1 MSRSTKLIAVLFV
14 AAMSTACAAET
25 DNSQADPEATTGA
38 TSEDLGGFDRQTVY
52 NEVKGHAS
60 APGDLLKTGY
70 TDEKLVAAIG
80 WMKANGAPSFY
91 ISAIR
96 SDHHNDG
103 AAAHAGGHCADM
115 YATNGSEAKH
125 LIQLASQNP
134 YVHEI
139 GLGGA
144 YKAYRGSVTKSYFN
158 DNNATH
164 LHIGTIHAFG
174 H

>member
-1 MSRSTKLIAVLFV
+1 MFRSTKLFACIFIAAL
-14 AAMSTACAAET
+14 STACGGAT
-25 DNSQADPEATTGA
+25 DASQVDDPGATTDTA
-38 TSEDLGGFDRQTVY
+38 QDLGGFDRQTVY
-52 NEVKGHAS
+52 DEVKGHAS
-60 APGDLLKTGY
+60 APGDLLKVGY

-115 YATNGSEAKH
+115 YATNGGDAKR
-125 LIQLASQNP
+125 LIELASENP

-144 YKAYRGSVTKSYFN
+144 YKAYRSSVTKSYFN

>member
-1 MSRSTKLIAVLFV
+1 MSRSITLAALLI

-25 DNSQADPEATTGA
+25 DNSAEDPAATDD
-38 TSEDLGGFDRQTVY
+38 TSQDLGGFNRQTVY

-70 TDEKLVAAIG
+70 TDDKLVAAIG
-80 WMKANGAPSFY
+80 WMKDHGAPSFY

-115 YATNGSEAKH
+115 YATNGSEAKR

-144 YKAYRGSVTKSYFN
+144 YKAYRSSVTKSYFN

>member
-1 MSRSTKLIAVLFV
+1 MSRSTKLAALMIIAAV
-14 AAMSTACAAET
+14 STACAAET
-25 DNSQADPEATTGA
+25 DNTPQDPAA
-38 TSEDLGGFDRQTVY
+38 TSETSQDLGGFDRQAVY
-52 NEVKGHAS
+52 DEVKGHAHAAS
-60 APGDLLKTGY
+60 DLLKTGF
-70 TDEKLVAAIG
+70 TDDKLVAAIG
-80 WMKANGAPSFY
+80 WMKDNGAPPFY

-115 YATNGSEAKH
+115 YATKSSDAKA
-125 LIQLASQNP
+125 LIKLASENP

>member
-1 MSRSTKLIAVLFV
+1 MSRSTKLAIALMI

-25 DNSQADPEATTGA
+25 DTSQEDPGA
-38 TSEDLGGFDRQTVY
+38 TGDTSQDLGGFDRHTVY
-52 NEVKGHAS
+52 NEVKGNAD
-60 APGDLLKTGY
+60 APGDLLRTGF
-70 TDEKLVAAIG
+70 TDDKLVAAIG
-80 WMKANGAPSFY
+80 WMKSHGAPAFY

-115 YATNGSEAKH
+115 YATNGADAKH
-125 LIQLASQNP
+125 LIHLASQNP

-144 YKAYRGSVTKSYFN
+144 YKAYRSSVTKSYFN

-174 H
+174 N